1 MIMTKRKL
9 TLIGLMSAAMSVP
22 YAAHAL
28 TLQEAV
34 QKTIQTNPS
43 IKANASERRAID
55 HELEQARAGYFP
67 RADIALGLGREH
79 SDNPTTRARGGSS
92 PELTRGE
99 ASLTVSQMLFDG
111 FAVSSEVDRQRARAN
126 ASAYRVYGTA
136 EATGLRATEVYL
148 DVLRRQ
154 ELVALAKD
162 NLLAHERTFDQI
174 KLRSEG
180 GVGRKADLHQV
191 DGRQALAQSNLLA
204 EEGNLR
210 NAEANYLRV
219 VGEAARGLVKP
230 TDPAGSGF
238 PKTEQDAVQQA
249 LAHHPILKSAIAD
262 VAAAQAQYDASKS
275 RFLPRLDLEL
285 GATSNNN
292 LDGVRGTNQ
301 DYAAMVRMR
310 YNLFSGG
317 ADSARRDQTAQLI
330 QQADDIRD
338 NAHRQAE
345 ESARLSWNAFTTA
358 SNRLEPAKQHM
369 DASEQT
375 RDDYRKQFNIG
386 QRTLLDLLDSE
397 NELFTARSNY
407 VNAQYT
413 ELFGKYRV
421 LADMGKLNE
430 SLGVSLPDEAKVAS
444 ATAE

>member
-1 MIMTKRKL
+1 MTKRKL
-9 TLIGLMSAAMSVP
+9 LIGLMSAALSAP

-28 TLQEAV
+28 TLQEAA
-34 QKTIQTNPS
+34 QKTIQTHPGVLAS
-43 IKANASERRAID
+43 ASERRSID

-67 RADIALGLGREH
+67 RADIALGVGREH
-79 SDNPTTRARGGSS
+79 SDNPTTRAAGVAS

-99 ASLTVSQMLFDG
+99 ASLTISQMLFDG
-111 FAVSSEVDRQRARAN
+111 FAVSSEVDRQRARVN
-126 ASAYRVYGTA
+126 ASAYKVYGTA
-136 EATGLRATEVYL
+136 EATGLRAVEVYL

-162 NLLAHERTFDQI
+162 NLLAHGRTFDQI

-210 NAEANYLRV
+210 NAETNYLRV
-219 VGEAARGLVKP
+219 VGEAAQGLVKP
-230 TDPAGSGF
+230 ADPAGSGF
-238 PKTEQDAVQQA
+238 PKSEQDAVQQA
-249 LAHHPILKSAIAD
+249 LANHPILKSAIAD
-262 VAAAQAQYDASKS
+262 VAAAQAQYEASKS
-275 RFLPRLDLEL
+275 RFSPRLDLEL
-285 GATSNNN
+285 GTSNNNN
-292 LDGVRGTNQ
+292 LDGLRGTNQ

-317 ADSARRDQTAQLI
+317 ADTARRDQTAQLI
-330 QQADDIRD
+330 QQAGDIRD
-338 NAHRQAE
+338 NTHRQVE
-345 ESARLSWNAFTTA
+345 ESVRLSWNAFTTA
-358 SNRLEPAKQHM
+358 SNRLEPAKLHM

-397 NELFTARSNY
+397 NERFTARSNY
-407 VNAQYT
+407 VNVQYT

-430 SLGVSLPDEAKVAS
+430 SLNVKLPEEATVAS
-444 ATAE
+444 AAE

>member
-1 MIMTKRKL
+1 MTKRKL
-9 TLIGLMSAAMSVP
+9 LIGLMSAAMSSP

-28 TLQEAV
+28 SLQESI

-43 IKANASERRAID
+43 IKASASERRSID

-67 RADIALGLGREH
+67 RADIALGVGREH
-79 SDNPTTRARGGSS
+79 SDNPTTRAAGGPS

-99 ASLTVSQMLFDG
+99 ASLTISQMLFDG
-111 FAVSSEVDRQRARAN
+111 FAVSSEVDRQRARVN

-136 EATGLRATEVYL
+136 EATGLRAVEVYL

-162 NLLAHERTFDQI
+162 NLLAHGRTFDQI

-219 VGEAARGLVKP
+219 VGEAAQGLVKP
-230 TDPAGSGF
+230 ADPAI
-238 PKTEQDAVQQA
+238 PKSEQDALQQA
-249 LAHHPILKSAIAD
+249 LDNHPILKSAIAD
-262 VAAAQAQYDASKS
+262 VAAAQAQYAASQS
-275 RFLPRLDLEL
+275 RFSPRLDLEL

-292 LDGVRGTNQ
+292 LDGLRGTNQ

-317 ADSARRDQTAQLI
+317 ADTARRDQTAQLI
-330 QQADDIRD
+330 QQATDIRD
-338 NAHRQAE
+338 NTHRQVE
-345 ESARLSWNAFTTA
+345 ESVRLSWNAFTTA
-358 SNRLEPAKQHM
+358 SNRLEPAKLHS

-413 ELFGKYRV
+413 ELFGKYRL

-430 SLGVSLPDEAKVAS
+430 SLNVSLPDEAKVAS
-444 ATAE
+444 NP

>member
-1 MIMTKRKL
+1 MTKKKL
-9 TLIGLMSAAMSVP
+9 LIGLMSAAMSAP

-28 TLQEAV
+28 SLQESV

-43 IKANASERRAID
+43 IKASASERRSID
-55 HELEQARAGYFP
+55 RELEQARAGYFP
-67 RADIALGLGREH
+67 RADLGLGLGREH
-79 SDNPTTRARGGSS
+79 SDNPTTRAAGGSS

-111 FAVSSEVDRQRARAN
+111 FAVSSEVNRQRARVN
-126 ASAYRVYGTA
+126 ASAYKVYGTA
-136 EATGLRATEVYL
+136 EATGLRAVEVYL

-162 NLLAHERTFDQI
+162 NLLAHGRTFDQI

-219 VGEAARGLVKP
+219 VGEAAQGVAKP
-230 TDPAGSGF
+230 ADPAI
-238 PKTEQDAVQQA
+238 PKSEQDALQQA
-249 LAHHPILKSAIAD
+249 LDNHPILKSAIAD
-262 VAAAQAQYDASKS
+262 VAAAQAQYEASQS
-275 RFLPRLDLEL
+275 RFSPRLDLEL

-317 ADSARRDQTAQLI
+317 ADTARRDQTAQLI
-330 QQADDIRD
+330 QQATDIRD
-338 NAHRQAE
+338 NTHRQVE
-345 ESARLSWNAFTTA
+345 ESVRLSWNAFTTA

-413 ELFGKYRV
+413 ALFGKFRV

-430 SLGVSLPDEAKVAS
+430 SLNVSLPDEAKVAS
-444 ATAE
+444 NP

>member
-1 MIMTKRKL
+1 MTNRKL
-9 TLIGLMSAAMSVP
+9 LIGLMSAAMSAP

-28 TLQEAV
+28 SLQESV

-43 IKANASERRAID
+43 IKASASERRSID

-67 RADIALGLGREH
+67 RADLGLGLGREH
-79 SDNPTTRARGGSS
+79 SDNPTTRAAGGSS

-99 ASLTVSQMLFDG
+99 ASLTISQMLFDG
-111 FAVSSEVDRQRARAN
+111 FAVSSEVDRQRARVN
-126 ASAYRVYGTA
+126 SSAYKVYGTA
-136 EATGLRATEVYL
+136 EATGLRAVEVYL

-162 NLLAHERTFDQI
+162 NLLAHGRTFDQI

-219 VGEAARGLVKP
+219 VGEAAQGLGKP
-230 TDPAGSGF
+230 ADPAI
-238 PKTEQDAVQQA
+238 PKSEQDALQQA
-249 LAHHPILKSAIAD
+249 LDNHPILKSAIAD
-262 VAAAQAQYDASKS
+262 VAAAQAQYQASQS
-275 RFLPRLDLEL
+275 RFSPRLDLEL

-317 ADSARRDQTAQLI
+317 ADTARRDQTAQLI
-330 QQADDIRD
+330 QQATDIRD
-338 NAHRQAE
+338 NTHRQVE
-345 ESARLSWNAFTTA
+345 ESVSLSWNAFTTA
-358 SNRLEPAKQHM
+358 SNRLEPAKLHM

-397 NELFTARSNY
+397 NELFTSRSNY

-430 SLGVSLPDEAKVAS
+430 SLHVSLPDEAKVAS
-444 ATAE
+444 NP

>member
-1 MIMTKRKL
+1 MTKRKL
-9 TLIGLMSAAMSVP
+9 LIGLMSAAMSAP

-28 TLQEAV
+28 TLQEAA
-34 QKTIQTNPS
+34 QKTIQTHPGVLAS
-43 IKANASERRAID
+43 ASERRSID

-67 RADIALGLGREH
+67 RADIALGVGREH
-79 SDNPTTRARGGSS
+79 SDNPTTRAAGGLS

-99 ASLTVSQMLFDG
+99 ASLTISQMLFDG
-111 FAVSSEVDRQRARAN
+111 FAVSSEVDRQRARVN
-126 ASAYRVYGTA
+126 ASAYKVYGTA

-154 ELVALAKD
+154 ELVALAKE
-162 NLLAHERTFDQI
+162 NLLAHERTYDQI

-191 DGRQALAQSNLLA
+191 EGRLALAKSNLLA

-210 NAEANYLRV
+210 NAETNYLRV
-219 VGEAARGLVKP
+219 VGEAAQGLVKP
-230 TDPAGSGF
+230 ADPAI
-238 PKTEQDAVQQA
+238 PKSEQDALQQA
-249 LAHHPILKSAIAD
+249 LDNHPILKSAIAD
-262 VAAAQAQYDASKS
+262 VAAAQAQYAASQS
-275 RFLPRLDLEL
+275 RFSPRLDLEL

-292 LDGVRGTNQ
+292 LDGLRGTNQ

-317 ADSARRDQTAQLI
+317 ADTARRDQTAQLI
-330 QQADDIRD
+330 QQATGIRD
-338 NAHRQAE
+338 NTHRQVE
-345 ESARLSWNAFTTA
+345 ESVRLSWNAFTTA
-358 SNRLEPAKQHM
+358 SNRLEPAKLHS

-413 ELFGKYRV
+413 ELFGKYRL

-430 SLGVSLPDEAKVAS
+430 SLNVSLPDEAKVAS
-444 ATAE
+444 NP